1 MSSRQ
6 SRGFTLIEL
15 LVVIAIIAI
24 LAAIL
29 FPVFA
34 QARTKAR
41 QASDMSNLKQIGLA
55 LLMYSQDYDE
65 HLLGIGL
72 PYNDPR
78 CSPGPWVYWPALLQP
93 YAKNTQIFLS
103 PQFQVAY
110 NANAPWVCKQL
121 NINLS
126 PDGNTLYFSYMLNGV
141 SNWYFTPWLD
151 NNPNAH
157 YGIVWWMNPSDAML
171 AVPSDTI
178 YVINGHCPDSWQDGH
193 LDYPLYRNLNTWTCT
208 GTDWSSKD
216 PNIQGFFNS
225 RQNVLFTNG
234 RYKTTLL
241 LIHSATIRICLDIV
255 GGWRIS
261 SP

>member
-41 QASDMSNLKQIGLA
+41 QASDMSNLRQIGLA

-103 PQFQVAY
+103 PQFQVATMPTLHGF
-110 NANAPWVCKQL
+110 AN
-121 NINLS
+121 NL
-126 PDGNTLYFSYMLNGV
+126 TLTLAQME
-141 SNWYFTPWLD
+141 TPSISAICLM
-151 NNPNAH
+151 
-157 YGIVWWMNPSDAML
+157 G
-171 AVPSDTI
+171 
-178 YVINGHCPDSWQDGH
+178 
-193 LDYPLYRNLNTWTCT
+193 YPT
-208 GTDWSSKD
+208 GTSLR
-216 PNIQGFFNS
+216 G
-225 RQNVLFTNG
+225 
-234 RYKTTLL
+234 
-241 LIHSATIRICLDIV
+241 
-255 GGWRIS
+255 
-261 SP
+261 